1 VKNAENAGQMPS
13 ESQPNEQRPSLLV
26 VKCPQGLELEDS
38 ERIRIAME
46 PIALA
51 LGAKVVVADGGADVQ
66 LYQDLIPLIAA
77 ITAQTEAITRLAMSN
92 EALVAAMAEEDPDM
106 LELPVRQYM
115 DGSPIR

>member
-1 VKNAENAGQMPS
+1 
-13 ESQPNEQRPSLLV
+13 
-26 VKCPQGLELEDS
+26 
-38 ERIRIAME
+38 ME

-51 LGAKVVVADGGADVQ
+51 LGAKVVVADGGADVT
-66 LYQDLIPLIAA
+66 LHQDLSPLVAA